1 MCSPESKHVPTV
13 PQEDP
18 DDLEVVLSLDSG
30 LRLWWV
36 MLHGGTGARVVVT
49 VAILILFRVAFL
61 VRLLLQ
67 VSLMTFQVEPAS
79 RFHFGNV

>member
-13 PQEDP
+13 PQEHP

-30 LRLWWV
+30 LRGWV
-36 MLHGGTGARVVVT
+36 MLHGGTGARVGVT
-49 VAILILFRVAFL
+49 VVILILFRVAFL
-61 VRLLLQ
+61 VRLLFQ
-67 VSLMTFQVEPAS
+67 VSLMSFQVEPAS